1 MVKLSYL
8 ESFKVY
14 KTVPPIIMPETPSK
28 LKKGQAYIVWAP
40 SVKSELQFLSSDK
53 IIRFRHLYKYFIEK
67 IWTMHL
73 YGQAQKIVKPNG
85 EGQISALLSEY
96 RTGNLAQIDEVTS
109 FKQDYK
115 ADLLKSFNVLVEV
128 NHVFEAFFSNP
139 KDNRAWK
146 IRVNDLIKELKRVC
160 DIDYIGAYGKNI
172 IIPMQLWFTEEDY
185 SNPAGLFLPTCKNP
199 MGHVLRMLC
208 NPDVLSS
215 FGCNINLIDGEY
227 VLRLNPNV
235 VLGNDAI
242 KDVFGFTKDVIISY
256 IKKAR
261 KRNNVTIYPDDDEP
275 VDGVEDDKNLQSLH
289 AAEKQTEEEIRAE
302 EIIIA
307 MKGDPDKADKDA
319 VIKNVVQRAKKAPA
333 REKAQAP
340 AKSTQKTTTAKA
352 DTPIPDTPDLSA
364 PEDDAADQLAQIS
377 AEVKDISLPDQK
389 AVDTVLAAQM
399 SGRSVAS
406 QKRNEMLKERYK
418 DLSFGETP
426 LVDLIDV
433 ESDIEIP
440 EVPVLARTINPRLKK
455 ISGQRFEEA
464 YNQELMQHDL
474 ASILMHFSGVHP
486 AMYINKNIEINDV
499 STRTDRVLR
508 YTVTFEDEDRKRHR
522 FSFKLPKMYNDK
534 YLFLNGQELNIT
546 HQKLPFPITKVQPDR
561 CQLVTNYN
569 KIFVY
574 RYGAALSPRMVK
586 LKKYLSTA
594 GPDKGISIR
603 KGDCT
608 GLNNGYLTTIE
619 FDELAG
625 TFVRIVI
632 GKLNDNITF
641 MFDPDQT
648 GAMFAGVNKPDK
660 VRSVSADGKET
671 YEADDT
677 LIPLAVWRKTKTMP
691 LYYWI
696 SGRTNIVY
704 CGLGPVGEL
713 SEFMTA
719 AIGQYN
725 PEAQKELEATSAGTK
740 FIYSRA
746 RIMSQDIPLILV
758 AGAADPGGLTAVL
771 EKSGIKWDFV
781 DKRPS
786 VDKSIT
792 GVVPFADGYLTYDR
806 YPYENSLLMNGLAS
820 FPSKEYN
827 FHDMDT
833 RDAYVDIFDLMCGQ
847 RTLADNLPAF
857 YYMMVDPITK
867 DVLNRLNMPTDFTKL
882 LLFCNGVLADN
893 SFQIDSV
900 YENSRIRSN
909 EIIMAHLYRELAVAW
924 SNYRSGRTDT
934 FSIPEDVIIK
944 LLLTSKIVDPK
955 SKLNI
960 SLELESDRNVKLK
973 GPSGMN
979 EDHSFTIE
987 KRAYHPTMR
996 GIVATNSTPSGEV
1009 GINRHLVTNPGILD
1023 ARGFITVDKD
1033 DYDGTELLSP
1043 GEMLQ
1048 PFGADSADIE
1058 RLCMSISQSKH
1069 LVPVQSQCSSPIS
1082 FDMER
1087 VAPYMSHDFAFQAKK
1102 DGKVVEI
1109 TEDLMIVQYSD
1120 GTYDD
1125 IDLSEHPA
1133 RNTDGGFYIMNR
1145 MDTKLKVGSKFK
1157 AGEILAFDKK
1167 TINDND
1173 FFGDPCANVGTLARV
1188 SFESN
1193 GSVFE
1198 DSGYITDTFAHRF
1211 ATKITKQKR
1220 VILSKY
1226 ANIKYIAKVGQAV
1239 QANDPILAFD
1249 DTEDEFSSQLLASI
1263 ADQTADEDE
1272 IIATS
1277 APIVSK
1283 YTGVIKDITITYT
1296 VPLEE
1301 MSPSLRKVVE
1311 DYTKMANKR
1320 EKVLAKYIDVRD
1332 ANTIV
1337 KSSEMAVP
1345 DSQGKVAGTKIG
1357 EGVMIDFNIEYEDVA
1372 GNGDKGSITA
1382 LKFTICNVIPAELA
1396 GYTESNPDRKIDV
1409 GVASFGAFKRMV
1421 ADVEKI
1427 GILTKVLVEEKRR
1440 MKSTYGQRVKD
1451 EIKKLKGRK

>member
-1 MVKLSYL
+1 M
-8 ESFKVY
+8 
-14 KTVPPIIMPETPSK
+14 
-28 LKKGQAYIVWAP
+28 KKGQAYIVLAP
-40 SVKSELQFLSSDK
+40 SVKTELQFLSSDK

-67 IWTMHL
+67 VWPMQL
-73 YGQAQKIVKPNG
+73 YGQAQKLVKPNG
-85 EGQISALLSEY
+85 DGEISTLLETY
-96 RTGNLAQIDEVTS
+96 KKGNLANIDGVTS
-109 FKQDYK
+109 YKQDYK
-115 ADLLKSFNVLVEV
+115 ADLLKNFNVLVEV
-128 NHVFEAFFSNP
+128 NHVVEAVLNNP
-139 KDNRAWK
+139 KDHRALK
-146 IRVNDLIKELKRVC
+146 MTAQDLIKELKRVC
-160 DIDYIGAYGKNI
+160 DIRYLGPYGKTI
-172 IIPMQLWFTEEDY
+172 IIPMQLWFTDEDY
-185 SNPAGLFLPTCKNP
+185 ANPAALFSPVCKNP
-199 MGHVLRMLC
+199 MGHLLRLLC
-208 NPDVLSS
+208 NPETLSS

-227 VLRLNPNV
+227 VLRLYPAEIPAEAKDKS
-235 VLGNDAI
+235 GFI
-242 KDVFGFTKDVIISY
+242 KDCIISY

-261 KRNNVTIYPDDDEP
+261 KRNNVVVYTDD
-275 VDGVEDDKNLQSLH
+275 VEDDPEHDDTTMSLK
-289 AAEKQTEEEIRAE
+289 AAEQKTQDEIKAE
-302 EIIIA
+302 KIVVA
-307 MKGDPDKADKDA
+307 MKGDPDRVDKDA
-319 VIKNVVQRAKKAPA
+319 IIQNVIKKSDEAP
-333 REKAQAP
+333 
-340 AKSTQKTTTAKA
+340 KTTARTRPVRPKKEEKL
-352 DTPIPDTPDLSA
+352 PDVPQIDV
-364 PEDDAADQLAQIS
+364 PEDDVADQLDKLT
-377 AEVKDISLPDQK
+377 AEVKDIKIVDQK
-389 AVDTVLAAQM
+389 AMDTVLAAQM

-406 QKRNEMLKERYK
+406 QKRNEMLKEKYHE
-418 DLSFGETP
+418 LTFGETS
-426 LVDLIDV
+426 LEDLIDV

-440 EVPVLARTINPRLKK
+440 DIPVLAHTINPSLQK
-455 ISGQRFEEA
+455 IKGQRFEEA
-464 YNQELMQHDL
+464 YDEELMQHDL
-474 ASILMHFSGVHP
+474 VSILMHFSGVKP

-522 FSFKLPKMYNDK
+522 FSFKLPKMYKHK

-594 GPDKGISIR
+594 GPDKGINVR
-603 KGDCT
+603 KGDCSI
-608 GLNNGYLTTIE
+608 LNNGYLTTIE
-619 FDELAG
+619 FDELAS
-625 TFVRIVI
+625 TFVKIVI
-632 GKLNDNITF
+632 GKVSDNLTI

-648 GAMFAGVNKPDK
+648 AAQFAGVSAPDK
-660 VRSVSADGKET
+660 VQVVSEDGANKMEH
-671 YEADDT
+671 DDN
-677 LIPLAVWRKTKTMP
+677 LIPLAVHRRAKTTP
-691 LYYWI
+691 LYYWV
-696 SGRTNIVY
+696 SGSTNIVY
-704 CGLGPVGEL
+704 IGDGTPCGEL
-713 SEFMTA
+713 SEFITNY
-719 AIGQYN
+719 IGQFN
-725 PEAQKELEATSAGTK
+725 EKAKDELEATSAGTK
-740 FIYSRA
+740 FMYSRA

-758 AGAADPGGLTAVL
+758 AAAADPGGLTNVL
-771 EKSGIKWDFV
+771 ETSGINYHFV
-781 DKRPS
+781 EKRPT

-792 GVVPFADGYLTYDR
+792 GVIPFADGYLVYDR
-806 YPYENSLLMNGLAS
+806 YPYENSLLLNGLLM

-867 DVLNRLNMPTDFTKL
+867 DVLNRLNMPTDFTRL

-900 YENSRIRSN
+900 YQNTRLRSN

-924 SNYRSGRTDT
+924 SNYRSGRNDT
-934 FSIPEDVIIK
+934 FSIPEDIIIK

-1009 GINRHLVTNPGILD
+1009 GINRHLVTNPGIVD

-1048 PFGADSADIE
+1048 PFGAESADIE

-1082 FDMER
+1082 YDMER
-1087 VAPYMSHDFAFQAKK
+1087 VAPYMSNDFAFQAKK

-1120 GTYDD
+1120 GSYDD

-1145 MDTKLKVGSKFK
+1145 MDTSMKVGSKFK
-1157 AGEILAFDKK
+1157 AGQILAFDKK

-1226 ANIKYIAKVGQAV
+1226 ANIKYIAKVGQAI

-1249 DTEDEFSSQLLASI
+1249 DTEDEFSAQLLASI
-1263 ADQTADEDE
+1263 TDQMADEDE
-1272 IIATS
+1272 IIATTV
-1277 APIVSK
+1277 PIVSK

-1311 DYTKMANKR
+1311 AYNKTASKR
-1320 EKVLAKYIDVRD
+1320 EKVLSKYMDVRD

-1337 KSSEMAVP
+1337 KSSEMAIP

-1382 LKFTICNVIPAELA
+1382 LKFTICNVVPAELA

-1440 MKSTYGQRVKD
+1440 MKEMYGQRVKD
-1451 EIKKLKGRK
+1451 ELRKLKGKG

>member
-1 MVKLSYL
+1 
-8 ESFKVY
+8 
-14 KTVPPIIMPETPSK
+14 
-28 LKKGQAYIVWAP
+28 
-40 SVKSELQFLSSDK
+40 
-53 IIRFRHLYKYFIEK
+53 
-67 IWTMHL
+67 
-73 YGQAQKIVKPNG
+73 
-85 EGQISALLSEY
+85 
-96 RTGNLAQIDEVTS
+96 
-109 FKQDYK
+109 
-115 ADLLKSFNVLVEV
+115 
-128 NHVFEAFFSNP
+128 
-139 KDNRAWK
+139 
-146 IRVNDLIKELKRVC
+146 
-160 DIDYIGAYGKNI
+160 
-172 IIPMQLWFTEEDY
+172 
-185 SNPAGLFLPTCKNP
+185 
-199 MGHVLRMLC
+199 
-208 NPDVLSS
+208 
-215 FGCNINLIDGEY
+215 
-227 VLRLNPNV
+227 
-235 VLGNDAI
+235 
-242 KDVFGFTKDVIISY
+242 
-256 IKKAR
+256 
-261 KRNNVTIYPDDDEP
+261 
-275 VDGVEDDKNLQSLH
+275 
-289 AAEKQTEEEIRAE
+289 
-302 EIIIA
+302 
-307 MKGDPDKADKDA
+307 
-319 VIKNVVQRAKKAPA
+319 
-333 REKAQAP
+333 
-340 AKSTQKTTTAKA
+340 
-352 DTPIPDTPDLSA
+352 
-364 PEDDAADQLAQIS
+364 
-377 AEVKDISLPDQK
+377 
-389 AVDTVLAAQM
+389 
-399 SGRSVAS
+399 
-406 QKRNEMLKERYK
+406 
-418 DLSFGETP
+418 
-426 LVDLIDV
+426 
-433 ESDIEIP
+433 
-440 EVPVLARTINPRLKK
+440 
-455 ISGQRFEEA
+455 
-464 YNQELMQHDL
+464 
-474 ASILMHFSGVHP
+474 
-486 AMYINKNIEINDV
+486 
-499 STRTDRVLR
+499 
-508 YTVTFEDEDRKRHR
+508 
-522 FSFKLPKMYNDK
+522 
-534 YLFLNGQELNIT
+534 
-546 HQKLPFPITKVQPDR
+546 
-561 CQLVTNYN
+561 
-569 KIFVY
+569 
-574 RYGAALSPRMVK
+574 
-586 LKKYLSTA
+586 
-594 GPDKGISIR
+594 
-603 KGDCT
+603 
-608 GLNNGYLTTIE
+608 
-619 FDELAG
+619 
-625 TFVRIVI
+625 
-632 GKLNDNITF
+632 
-641 MFDPDQT
+641 
-648 GAMFAGVNKPDK
+648 
-660 VRSVSADGKET
+660 
-671 YEADDT
+671 
-677 LIPLAVWRKTKTMP
+677 
-691 LYYWI
+691 
-696 SGRTNIVY
+696 
-704 CGLGPVGEL
+704 
-713 SEFMTA
+713 
-719 AIGQYN
+719 
-725 PEAQKELEATSAGTK
+725 
-740 FIYSRA
+740 
-746 RIMSQDIPLILV
+746 
-758 AGAADPGGLTAVL
+758 
-771 EKSGIKWDFV
+771 
-781 DKRPS
+781 
-786 VDKSIT
+786 
-792 GVVPFADGYLTYDR
+792 
-806 YPYENSLLMNGLAS
+806 
-820 FPSKEYN
+820 
-827 FHDMDT
+827 
-833 RDAYVDIFDLMCGQ
+833 
-847 RTLADNLPAF
+847 
-857 YYMMVDPITK
+857 MMVDPITK

-934 FSIPEDVIIK
+934 FSIPEDAIIK

-1023 ARGFITVDKD
+1023 ARGFIAVDKD

-1125 IDLSEHPA
+1125 IDLSEHSA

-1332 ANTIV
+1332 ARSV
-1337 KSSEMAVP
+1337 KA
-1345 DSQGKVAGTKIG
+1345 
-1357 EGVMIDFNIEYEDVA
+1357 
-1372 GNGDKGSITA
+1372 
-1382 LKFTICNVIPAELA
+1382 
-1396 GYTESNPDRKIDV
+1396 
-1409 GVASFGAFKRMV
+1409 
-1421 ADVEKI
+1421 
-1427 GILTKVLVEEKRR
+1427 
-1440 MKSTYGQRVKD
+1440 
-1451 EIKKLKGRK
+1451 